1 MAHGRARSRVWV
13 FGCSIDPPPTPSRRA
28 SGSRMSTAKAS
39 CGALGGPFFDHF
51 FALILNSI
59 LDSFWIR
66 FGLVLVA
73 FWEVKSGHVGT
84 KMRLEALFF
93 RKCRFSKKW
102 CKTNGF
108 FHLFDPQTRSKID
121 PRSLQDRSKS
131 DVFFVLIFDSFW
143 GRLRVVLGVV
153 LGTKIDPKTEGSL
166 IIFDLDFDLVVG
178 WSQDS
183 SKTVPRGLL
192 EGSWVVLGGSWG
204 RLGGVWGRS
213 WALWGPL
220 GTVLGVV
227 LCRFGV
233 RFVDSIHRFDSMLR
247 FVDSCR
253 LNSSARRYA
262 RSD

>member
-1 MAHGRARSRVWV
+1 MPPRWAQDRLKTGPRRVQ
-13 FGCSIDPPPTPSRRA
+13 
-28 SGSRMSTAKAS
+28 
-39 CGALGGPFFDHF
+39 
-51 FALILNSI
+51 
-59 LDSFWIR
+59 
-66 FGLVLVA
+66 
-73 FWEVKSGHVGT
+73 E
-84 KMRLEALFF
+84 
-93 RKCRFSKKW
+93 
-102 CKTNGF
+102 
-108 FHLFDPQTRSKID
+108 
-121 PRSLQDRSKS
+121 RSKS
-131 DVFFVLIFDSFW
+131 HAVFVLIFDSFW
-143 GRLRVVLGVV
+143 GHLGVV
-153 LGTKIDPKTEGSL
+153 LGPIWGAKIDPKSEGSL
-166 IIFDLDFDLVVG
+166 GKIDLDFDLVVG